1 MNDADS
7 GRPTKRP
14 KGQELDPDPIK
25 NGLCQALD
33 AITPSGGFAAAAQL
47 PQTIALPIWVAAS
60 PS

>member
-25 NGLCQALD
+25 MGLCQALD

-47 PQTIALPIWVAAS
+47 PIWVAAS
-60 PS
+60 PA